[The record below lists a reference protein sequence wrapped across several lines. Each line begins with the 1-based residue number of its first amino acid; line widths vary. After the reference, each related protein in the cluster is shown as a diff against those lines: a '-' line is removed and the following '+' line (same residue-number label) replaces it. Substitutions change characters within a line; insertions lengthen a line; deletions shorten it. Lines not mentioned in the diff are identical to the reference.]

1 MNYSAQQV
9 AINTSA
15 DCLIVG
21 VFEEKTLSPSAV
33 KINDI
38 SQNYLSRL
46 VESGEVSGKLG
57 ETTLLRHL
65 PNIAAERVLRVGC
78 GKAGE
83 LLNERQYK
91 QLIQKTVQA
100 LKTTQTQSAVS
111 FLTDISLNQRD
122 IYWNIRFAIEAIEQ
136 DLYQFTQFKSQKTA
150 EKSTALC
157 ELIFNVDANDQALA
171 EQAIKHGCAISLGV
185 RHAKDVA
192 NCPPNVCNPA
202 YLADKALNLAETS
215 PLINTTII
223 NEAEMEKLGMGAYLA
238 VSRGAHNEAKLAIM
252 EYRNAPNP
260 NAKPIVLAVS

>member
-65 PNIAAERVLRVGC
+65 PNIAAERVLLVGC

-91 QLIQKTVQA
+91 QLIQKTVQT
-100 LKTTQTQSAVS
+100 LKTTQAKSAVNFS
-111 FLTDISLNQRD
+111 NVFTDMRVPSIAIFLMSLTKVDSCENQR
-122 IYWNIRFAIEAIEQ
+122 
-136 DLYQFTQFKSQKTA
+136 K
-150 EKSTALC
+150 
-157 ELIFNVDANDQALA
+157 
-171 EQAIKHGCAISLGV
+171 
-185 RHAKDVA
+185 
-192 NCPPNVCNPA
+192 
-202 YLADKALNLAETS
+202 
-215 PLINTTII
+215 II
-223 NEAEMEKLGMGAYLA
+223 NLLNRIYYEIDKYLYA
-238 VSRGAHNEAKLAIM
+238 PYYVSFSL
-252 EYRNAPNP
+252 
-260 NAKPIVLAVS
+260 V

>member
-65 PNIAAERVLRVGC
+65 PNIAAERVLLVGC

-83 LLNERQYK
+83 LNERQYK
-91 QLIQKTVQA
+91 QLIQKTVQT
-100 LKTTQTQSAVS
+100 LKITQAKSAIS
-111 FLTDISLNQRD
+111 FLTEISLSQRD
-122 IYWNIRFAIEAIEQ
+122 IYWNIRFG
-136 DLYQFTQFKSQKTA
+136 Y
-150 EKSTALC
+150 
-157 ELIFNVDANDQALA
+157 
-171 EQAIKHGCAISLGV
+171 
-185 RHAKDVA
+185 
-192 NCPPNVCNPA
+192 
-202 YLADKALNLAETS
+202 
-215 PLINTTII
+215 
-223 NEAEMEKLGMGAYLA
+223 
-238 VSRGAHNEAKLAIM
+238 
-252 EYRNAPNP
+252 
-260 NAKPIVLAVS
+260 

>member
-65 PNIAAERVLRVGC
+65 PNIAAERVLLVGC

-100 LKTTQTQSAVS
+100 LKTTQAKSAVS
-111 FLTDISLNQRD
+111 FLTEIPLNQRTL
-122 IYWNIRFAIEAIEQ
+122 YWNIRFTIEAIEQ
-136 DLYQFTQFKSQKTA
+136 DLYQFTQFKSQKIA
-150 EKSTALC
+150 EKSTALS
-157 ELIFNVDANDQALA
+157 EVIFNVGADELASA
-171 EQAIKHGCAISLGV
+171 EQAI
-185 RHAKDVA
+185 RHASAECVQPDLSSEQS
-192 NCPPNVCNPA
+192 
-202 YLADKALNLAETS
+202 LALSRNLTAD
-215 PLINTTII
+215 
-223 NEAEMEKLGMGAYLA
+223 
-238 VSRGAHNEAKLAIM
+238 
-252 EYRNAPNP
+252 
-260 NAKPIVLAVS
+260 